1 MREQVKNLITG
12 LAAILLAAALVI
24 GIGTLYQATGS
35 RYVLFALY
43 ISSLTVGFFG
53 VFALA
58 WVIGVYIRAFRGT
71 LRTLEVDE
79 APRAGDRIQSSGAA

>member
-1 MREQVKNLITG
+1 
-12 LAAILLAAALVI
+12 
-24 GIGTLYQATGS
+24 
-35 RYVLFALY
+35 
-43 ISSLTVGFFG
+43 VGFFG